1 MITAEPAMRA
11 DTLFTIANP
20 FTWLCWI
27 ALALAPLAPR
37 WADWVAGWLSA
48 RRGDALIWPC

>member
-1 MITAEPAMRA
+1 MRA

-27 ALALAPLAPR
+27 ALALAPLALR
-37 WADWVAGWLSA
+37 WADLVAGWLSA
-48 RRGDALIWPC
+48 RRGDALTWPC